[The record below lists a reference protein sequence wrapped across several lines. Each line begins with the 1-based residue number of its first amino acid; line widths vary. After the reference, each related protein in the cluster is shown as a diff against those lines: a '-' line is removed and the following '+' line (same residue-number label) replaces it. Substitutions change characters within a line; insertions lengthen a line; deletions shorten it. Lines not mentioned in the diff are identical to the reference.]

1 MKSKKMV
8 SVFLVVL
15 MLTTLVCVSA
25 SARTYSAGNMH
36 QGVVCTVNYL
46 SSVSGTASS
55 EKKDTNIKI
64 SCKMQYWYTNLGG
77 GSSKAWAY
85 GSQKSGKGKVN
96 ASVSVF
102 AAEVYSGYASAT
114 IGNTSYNNVGGTWL

>member
-1 MKSKKMV
+1 MKKTV
-8 SVFLVVL
+8 SIFLVVM
-15 MLTTLVCVSA
+15 MLASMVCVSA

-36 QGVVCTVNYL
+36 QGVVCTVNFY
-46 SSVSGTASS
+46 SSVTATASS
-55 EKKDTNIKI
+55 ENKNTNIKVSVRMNYYI
-64 SCKMQYWYTNLGG
+64 KNIANGYDVVPANTVT
-77 GSSKAWAY
+77 
-85 GSQKSGKGKVN
+85 KSGKGKVN